1 MHATNKLLSKGNETY
16 LVRLSFSV
24 YFLKLAQPFTEN
36 CPTVEFGSVV
46 TGVKWPQFGQL
57 QPDSELFL
65 SHM

>member
-1 MHATNKLLSKGNETY
+1 
-16 LVRLSFSV
+16 VRLSFSV

-46 TGVKWPQFGQL
+46 TGGKWPQFGQL
-57 QPDSELFL
+57 QADSELFL